1 MASGFALGRTRLIPQ
16 AMLHIEIAGPTCTPW
31 SRANQDARGWLEEA
45 SLPCLVWIASL
56 ARARPHAIV
65 AECVPAFDAPA
76 LQKFLVQAGADV
88 PYSFDSIVF
97 GPDTLGIPAS
107 RDRRYSVFLQKD
119 VTSNFNAQD
128 FKNAVA
134 AEMQVDGRIFM
145 RATRDQVKAFLDK
158 LAASRQIPPRPDG
171 KSFACQAVLSPSDR
185 LRLQKCIDKAASL
198 GPRPLFIDVKQSV
211 GQLRVS
217 FNNMPCLMR
226 ESSIYEV
233 TSARIL
239 LPIEELC
246 VQCIPLTLPR
256 SSEFA
261 QLSPWTMD
269 FLETLSDKEIKSMAG
284 NSMILPVVGSVLLAI
299 LCMADWTFP
308 AKEKGEPSESTA
320 QADPDDREDM
330 PVDSAS

>member
-31 SRANQDARGWLEEA
+31 SRASQDARGWLEEA
-45 SLPCLVWIASL
+45 SLPCPVWIAGL
-56 ARARPHAIV
+56 ARVRPHTIV

-88 PYSFDSIVF
+88 PYSFDSMVF

-107 RDRRYSVFLQKD
+107 RDRRYSVFLRK
-119 VTSNFNAQD
+119 VATSNFNAQD
-128 FKNAVA
+128 LNNVVSG
-134 AEMQVDGRIFM
+134 EMQVDGRIFM
-145 RATRDQVKAFLDK
+145 RATHDQVKAFLDK
-158 LAASRQIPPRPDG
+158 LAASCQIPPRPDV
-171 KSFACQAVLSPSDR
+171 KSFACQAVLSLSDR

-198 GPRPLFIDVKQSV
+198 GPRPLFIDVTQSV

-226 ESSIYEV
+226 ESSIYGV

-239 LPIEELC
+239 LPMELC
-246 VQCIPLTLPR
+246 VQCIPLTLPS

-261 QLSPWTMD
+261 QLSLWTMD

-284 NSMILPVVGSVLLAI
+284 NSMILPVVGSVLLVI
-299 LCMADWTFP
+299 LCLADWTFP
-308 AKEKGEPSESTA
+308 AMEKGEPSESTA

-330 PVDSAS
+330 LVDSAS